1 MNFWQKFFLAIE
13 KPTSMALPYDC
24 VCVCVCVLFL
34 CQLQVL
40 CKYLFVSRLETSQ
53 EVEVNTNSKG
63 LTGATKPDGIP
74 GGNSVIASSV
84 NNVAK

>member
-1 MNFWQKFFLAIE
+1 M
-13 KPTSMALPYDC
+13 
-24 VCVCVCVLFL
+24 
-34 CQLQVL
+34 L

-74 GGNSVIASSV
+74 GGNSVIASAV